1 MGNHLSDMALC
12 FRRVHVVLVGLDCSG
27 KTSLLYQLK
36 LKEFV
41 QTVQTKSFNTE
52 RVRLSVGGA
61 SSSRRVDFQ
70 LWDVGGREKLRPL
83 WRSYTR
89 RTDGLLFVVDAS
101 EPERMD
107 EARVELR
114 RITGS
119 AHNHGVPV
127 LVLANK
133 QDAPAALGV
142 AQVEK
147 LLGVHELSAH
157 TPRHVH
163 GCSAVDGRGLQTGL
177 ETLHHM
183 ILKRRKMMKTKR

>member
-52 RVRLSVGGA
+52 R
-61 SSSRRVDFQ
+61 
-70 LWDVGGREKLRPL
+70 
-83 WRSYTR
+83 
-89 RTDGLLFVVDAS
+89 
-101 EPERMD
+101 
-107 EARVELR
+107 LR